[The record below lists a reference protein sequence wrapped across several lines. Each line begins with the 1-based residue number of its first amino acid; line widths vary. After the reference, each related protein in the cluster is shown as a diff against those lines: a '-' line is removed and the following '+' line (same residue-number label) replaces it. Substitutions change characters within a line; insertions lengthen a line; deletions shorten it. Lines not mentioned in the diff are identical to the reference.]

1 MKRISYQWNDEYRE
15 QFYKSEK
22 VQEHLKDFIAQAKQ
36 PKSQAT
42 KDKMSAAKAGVSKS
56 KDHRKNMSETH
67 KFRNSLRR
75 DILARDPSIPKDQ
88 VWNLVREEMYADS
101 DRDNN

>member
-22 VQEHLKDFIAQAKQ
+22 VQKHLADFIEQAKQ
-36 PKSQAT
+36 PKSQET
-42 KDKMSAAKAGVSKS
+42 KDKMSAAKEGVSKS
-56 KDHRKNMSETH
+56 KEHRANMSETH

-75 DILARDPSIPKDQ
+75 EIIAQNPDLPKDA
-88 VWNLVREEMYADS
+88 VWSKVREEMYADS